1 MVNKVCQNQ
10 QTPNTDLPWK
20 GQKEED
26 KKSAHPTGDV
36 HKSAKSYVPLK
47 YQIMKITDLTL

>member
-1 MVNKVCQNQ
+1 MVKVCQNQ

-20 GQKEED
+20 GQKKED